1 MCDLVLI
8 VWSLLGLCVGILTHS
23 MHEERAKYPA
33 HAYIAPKTTDFHRH
47 SGKSCFHGHGVI
59 DWDSNETSLLRGDF
73 QDWLLLTLSTI
84 K

>member
-47 SGKSCFHGHGVI
+47 SGKSCFHGHGVMGMDI
-59 DWDSNETSLLRGDF
+59 KCFLFSLIF
-73 QDWLLLTLSTI
+73 
-84 K
+84 